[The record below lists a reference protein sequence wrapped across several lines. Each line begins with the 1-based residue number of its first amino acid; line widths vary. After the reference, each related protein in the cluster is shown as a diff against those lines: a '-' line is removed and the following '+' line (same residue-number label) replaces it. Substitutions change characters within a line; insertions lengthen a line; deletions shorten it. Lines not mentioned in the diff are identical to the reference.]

1 MVFKS
6 VYKISAIYLNFIV
19 LLLVFCLPLT
29 SHANDIRM
37 LAPRAKIDPVYDYF
51 IELTRLVLSKNKH
64 LYADSKLVL
73 VGHDDVTQGRSLM
86 LLEHNY
92 IDMIW
97 AGTNARRELRYLP
110 IRIPLFRGLL
120 GYRILLIR
128 QEDKEKFIRIT
139 TPAQLKKLN
148 ACQGAH
154 WPDSDILEANGYLV
168 SRVVHFNAMFKMLA
182 KKRCDYFPRAI
193 FEGYAEQ
200 SAVVQYLPNIML
212 MDELILHY
220 NFPFYYFVKKNNTL
234 LAERLEKGLMTA
246 LADGSLMNLIG
257 THKVSKHLFP
267 LEQWKDKRYFEL
279 SNEILGSELSLKN
292 KQFWLNLKDQ

>member
-1 MVFKS
+1 MLLKLADKRLV
-6 VYKISAIYLNFIV
+6 IYLTLLV
-19 LLLVFCLPLT
+19 LLFSFSLT
-29 SHANDIRM
+29 FNAHANDIRI

-51 IELTRLVLSKNKH
+51 IELTRLALSKNEH
-64 LYADSKLVL
+64 LYPKSKLVF
-73 VGHDDVTQGRSLM
+73 VAHDDVTQGRSFM
-86 LLEHNY
+86 LLENNY
-92 IDMIW
+92 IDILW
-97 AGTNARRELRYLP
+97 TGTNAKRELRYLP
-110 IRIPLFRGLL
+110 IPIPLFRGLL
-120 GYRILLIR
+120 GYRVLLIR
-128 QEDKEKFIRIT
+128 QEDKERFLQIK
-139 TPAQLKKLN
+139 TPEQLKKLN

-246 LADGSLMNLIG
+246 LADGSLMNLMG

-279 SNEILGSELSLKN
+279 SNEALGSELSLEN
-292 KQFWLNLKDQ
+292 KQFWLNLKAQ